1 MMVATTTDP
10 PRFHNGAIPIL
21 AGAALSVMALVGAP
35 FARRL
40 PLALVVFTTA
50 GFGSALLARGNAYSG
65 RFSVHVV
72 GATVAVLTVAI
83 AATYYRFK
91 RGTNLVNPW
100 IGPTSP
106 P

>member
-10 PRFHNGAIPIL
+10 PRFHNGAVPIL

-35 FARRL
+35 FVRRL
-40 PLALVVFTTA
+40 PLTLVVFTIA
-50 GFGSALLARGNAYSG
+50 GFASALLARGSAYSG

-72 GATVAVLTVAI
+72 GATVAVLICAI
-83 AATYYRFK
+83 ASVYYRFS
-91 RGTNLVNPW
+91 RGTNFVRPW
-100 IGPTSP
+100 TGPTSP